1 MEVKGRAS
9 QAADCLTWEAVGLAA
24 IVVIAEVR
32 EDPIVAATEAIAVV
46 VSELARDRGMAER
59 SPGID
64 VWRKPTIKISMAG
77 IQAIME
83 ALALNLTELL
93 RWRIPGATVHDRAQN
108 LSPYAWA
115 GRWWRRWWRCKTLAV
130 MRKGHVVAAAE
141 TVTVVV
147 SKLEGDR
154 GVTELSS
161 LLNIQW
167 IVVVKVV
174 VRGFEAIMKALALD
188 VTELRRGRIPATAIM
203 VGVIRVLPVLG
214 RKQNRRAQ

>member
-1 MEVKGRAS
+1 
-9 QAADCLTWEAVGLAA
+9 
-24 IVVIAEVR
+24 
-32 EDPIVAATEAIAVV
+32 
-46 VSELARDRGMAER
+46 
-59 SPGID
+59 
-64 VWRKPTIKISMAG
+64 
-77 IQAIME
+77 
-83 ALALNLTELL
+83 
-93 RWRIPGATVHDRAQN
+93 
-108 LSPYAWA
+108 
-115 GRWWRRWWRCKTLAV
+115 

-203 VGVIRVLPVLG
+203 VGAIRVLPVLG